1 MNNLQ
6 KWQILSSK
14 MVIDE
19 PMCQIR
25 QDQIELPNGKI
36 IDDYFISIKPDVAII
51 LPITEN
57 QEIIFVR
64 QYRHA
69 IGEFVIEL
77 PAGRFDV
84 NTENPESAAVRDLR
98 EETGYWAEDVRK
110 IATLYDKPSKDTNQI
125 HLFLAE
131 NVVKV
136 GEQQNLD
143 ITEEIEVILIHVNSV
158 LKCIAEGEISVTGTI
173 AALFLGLSNRS
184 SILPSTI

>member
-6 KWQILSSK
+6 KWQILNSK

-19 PMCQIR
+19 PMCQVR
-25 QDQIELPNGKI
+25 QDQVKLPNGKI
-36 IDDYFISIKPDVAII
+36 IDDYFVNIKPDIAII
-51 LPITEN
+51 FPITEN
-57 QEIIFVR
+57 QEIVFVR

-84 NTENPESAAVRDLR
+84 NTENAEMAAIRELR
-98 EETGYWAEDVRK
+98 EETGYFTQKARK
-110 IATLYDKPSKDTNQI
+110 IGMLYDNPSKDTNQI
-125 HLFLAE
+125 HLFFAE

-143 ITEEIEVILIHVNSV
+143 ITEEIEVILISVDSV
-158 LKCIAEGEISVTGTI
+158 LDKIAQGEISETGTV
-173 AALFLGLSNRS
+173 AAIFLGLSNR
-184 SILPSTI
+184 